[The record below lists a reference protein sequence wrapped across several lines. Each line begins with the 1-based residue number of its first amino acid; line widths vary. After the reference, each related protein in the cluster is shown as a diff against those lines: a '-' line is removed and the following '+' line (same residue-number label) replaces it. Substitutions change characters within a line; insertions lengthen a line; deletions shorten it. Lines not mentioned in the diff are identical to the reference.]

1 MCSRDQ
7 QTKVELYT
15 PVTKV
20 SNNMKLRSTGTA
32 SCRTLLL
39 SVLLLLLASA
49 GALAQSQP
57 IESGKFRLHK
67 FEQPI
72 GEESYTIRTDGDSLV
87 ITSKFEFT
95 DRGTEVPLTAELR
108 THQDLTPTNF
118 SIRGSVSRFSTIDSS
133 VEIKDKTATIREDK
147 ITRQAAVPERFFTIS
162 GYAPTTIQMM
172 LVRYVQIHK
181 LTGALTTL
189 PGGEVLLE
197 HRGKDKIKLAGKEI
211 ELDRYSVSGLIWGRE
226 SLWFD
231 SAQNLIAAVT
241 VDAEFDHFEALR
253 DGYESSLSFFVTRA
267 VQDGMA
273 ALAESARHLSPER
286 KGPLVISGATL
297 IDGTGSAP
305 VTDAVVVIE
314 GDRIKAVGPR
324 DKIVI
329 PRGAKLVDARGKFL
343 LPGLWDMHAHFEQVE
358 WGPTYLAAG
367 VTTVRDVGNEF
378 EFITA
383 VRDAIGEGRG
393 LGPHMLL
400 AGIIDGESSTAWG
413 LIRASSPAQAQAV
426 VNRYHAAGFQQIK
439 IYSSVTPDVV
449 KAICDEAHKLG
460 MTVTGHIPNGMNAIQ
475 GVEAGMDQINHVQY
489 LPPVL
494 RPRTFRP
501 LQGQPPPPI
510 DFQSPEAQQAI
521 QFFKSHNTVIDPTLA
536 VFEWSLHPAEKPFAS
551 IEPGAAKVPRQLAGA
566 INNAGVP
573 PSAVPQATAI
583 FDRYLAIV
591 GALHRAGILIVAGT
605 DQVVPG
611 HSLHREIELYV
622 KSGFTPMEAIQA
634 ATLVPA
640 RVMKLENEVGTI
652 ETGKRADL
660 IILDRDPLDNIR
672 NIRTA
677 KTVITGGRMYDCAQ
691 LWTSVGFKP

>member
-1 MCSRDQ
+1 
-7 QTKVELYT
+7 
-15 PVTKV
+15 
-20 SNNMKLRSTGTA
+20 MKRTSIGTH
-32 SCRTLLL
+32 SYRTLLL
-39 SVLLLLLASA
+39 SLLLLLA
-49 GALAQSQP
+49 GASVQAQTSQP
-57 IESGKFRLHK
+57 IETGKFRLHK

-72 GEESYTIRTDGDSLV
+72 GEESYTIRRDGEALV
-87 ITSKFEFT
+87 ITANFQFT

-108 THQDLTPTNF
+108 TRPDLTPTNF
-118 SIRGSVSRFSTIDSS
+118 SIKGSVSRFSTIDSS
-133 VEIKDKTATIREDK
+133 VEIEGKTATIREDK
-147 ITRQAAVPERFFTIS
+147 TTRQVPVPERFFTIS
-162 GYAPTTIQMM
+162 GYAPATMQMM
-172 LVRYVQIHK
+172 LVRYLQTHK
-181 LTGALTTL
+181 PSGALTTL
-189 PGGEVLLE
+189 PGGEITLE
-197 HRGKDKIKLAGKEI
+197 HRGKDKIRVGDREV
-211 ELDRYSVSGLIWGRE
+211 ELTRYSVSGLIWGRE

-231 SAQNLIAAVT
+231 SAQNLVAAVT

-253 DGYESSLSFFVTRA
+253 DGYESALSFFVTRA
-267 VQDGMA
+267 VADGMA
-273 ALAESARHLSPER
+273 ALAETARRLSPER

-297 IDGTGSAP
+297 IDGLGGAP
-305 VTDAVVVIE
+305 VADAVVVIE
-314 GDRIKAVGPR
+314 GGRIKAVGPR

-329 PRGAKLVDARGKFL
+329 PRGATVIDAHGKFL

-383 VRDAIGEGRG
+383 VRDAIKEGRG
-393 LGPHMLL
+393 LGPRLLL
-400 AGIIDGESSTAWG
+400 AGIIDGESATAWG
-413 LIRASSPAQAQAV
+413 LIRASSPAEAQAV

-439 IYSSVTPDVV
+439 IYSSVKPDVV
-449 KAICDEAHKLG
+449 RAICDEAHKLG

-475 GVEAGMDQINHVQY
+475 GIEAGMDQINHVQY
-489 LPPVL
+489 LPAVL

-501 LQGQPPPPI
+501 LQGQPPPPL
-510 DFQSPEAQQAI
+510 DFQTPEAQQAI
-521 QFFKSHNTVIDPTLA
+521 QFFKSHNTVFDPTLA
-536 VFEWSLHPAEKPFAS
+536 VFEWALHPAEKPFAS

-566 INNAGVP
+566 INNTGVP
-573 PSAVPQATAI
+573 PGTVPQANAI
-583 FDRYLAIV
+583 MDRYLAII
-591 GALHRAGILIVAGT
+591 GALHRAGIPIVAGT

-640 RVMKLENEVGTI
+640 RVMKLQNEVGTI
-652 ETGKRADL
+652 EAGKRADL